1 MVVSLLLFRRLKF
14 KLLNALLI
22 QNLPSFA
29 FSSPFPPSN
38 SRKRFA
44 VCIFAGE
51 FTTNGAPFESNNRP
65 PLTEVTE
72 SADEDDKETKNSLI
86 RDLFF
91 GEVFVEVFVE
101 VFREVLSEEATQLI
115 GLESLEQT

>member
-91 GEVFVEVFVE
+91 VE